1 MPIEGVPECQLK
13 ASQNGKSSHQ
23 NWMFV
28 DRRGGEIGV
37 RILDF
42 FADFI

>member
-13 ASQNGKSSHQ
+13 ASQSGKSSDQ
-23 NWMFV
+23 NWMVV
-28 DRRGGEIGV
+28 DRPERRERI

>member
-13 ASQNGKSSHQ
+13 ASQSGKSSDQ
-23 NWMFV
+23 NWVFV
-28 DRRGGEIGV
+28 DRPGRRERVG
-37 RILDF
+37 ILDF